1 MGFLAKLNP
10 FRAKAPDR
18 RAMIS
23 AFVAGRNS
31 VRARYDA
38 AATTPDNRRHWIN
51 ADTLS
56 ASAANSPA
64 VRQILRTRARYEVA
78 NNSYARG
85 MILTLANDVVGTGP
99 RLQIQGTDPESA
111 RRLERSF
118 ASWAIQVKLAEK
130 LRTMRM
136 SRVQDGEAFA
146 MFTTNES
153 LKHEIKLDIRLVE
166 ADQVSTPSM
175 FAPSETEIDGI
186 VLDKD
191 HNPVEYHVLK
201 SHPGGMGLSFGDYDK
216 VPADAVIHW
225 FRADRPGQFRAI
237 PEIMPALPLF
247 AELRRFTLAVIA
259 AAESA
264 ADFAVLL
271 ETTGDGDTE
280 DAVIPFDTA
289 EIEKRM
295 MTALPH
301 GTKALQMKAEQP
313 TTTYK
318 EFKGEILNEIARC
331 LNMPFNIA
339 ACNSAGYNYSSGR
352 LDHQTYFRSIVI
364 DQCHCEEAVL
374 DRILSAFLNE
384 AALVPGLLPSEKIVD
399 LSHAW
404 FWDAPEHVDPQ
415 KEANAQKTRLAS
427 GTTHRAREYAR
438 AGLDCDEE
446 DRKAAESFGVTV
458 QEYRAKIF
466 ANTFSAAPLPVAAAA
481 PAEELEEEEVE
492 E

>member
-136 SRVQDGEAFA
+136 SRVQDGESFA
-146 MFTTNES
+146 LLVLNEK

-166 ADQVSTPSM
+166 ADQVSTPTM
-175 FAPSETEIDGI
+175 FVPTESEIDGI
-186 VLDKD
+186 KLDED

-201 SHPGGMGLSFGDYDK
+201 SHPGSNGGNFAGEYDP
-216 VPADAVIHW
+216 VPAERVIHW

-237 PEIMPALPLF
+237 PEITSALPLF

-295 MTALPH
+295 MTALPY
-301 GTKALQMKAEQP
+301 GTKATQMKAEQP

-339 ACNSAGYNYSSGR
+339 ACNSSGYNYSSGR
-352 LDHQTYFRSIVI
+352 LDHQTYFRAIVI
-364 DQCHCEEAVL
+364 DQCHCEEVVL
-374 DRILSAFLNE
+374 DRILAAWLEE
-384 AALVPGLLPSEKIVD
+384 AATEPDLLPREKIID

-466 ANTFSAAPLPVAAAA
+466 ANTFSAAPLPEGMKERV
-481 PAEELEEEEVE
+481 EELEEVE